1 MRSPPLAESSHLL
14 HEDDPPPV
22 EIVNGTS
29 TAPTLVICDHAS
41 RVVPRCLGRLGLDDT
56 AFERHIAWDIGAA
69 EVARRLA
76 ARLDAPLVMSAYS
89 RLVIDV
95 NRRPDDPTSMP
106 EESDGTVVPV
116 NQALTQAGRQCR
128 IAEILEPYHQTI
140 AARLQAI
147 RSRGQVPMI
156 LSIHSFTPVFK
167 GFVRP
172 WQAGVLWN
180 QDGRLAMAIKSALE
194 ARGFVVGDNKPY
206 SGQDRHGYTLPR
218 HAEEAG
224 FPHVLIE
231 LRQNMIDTQH
241 GAEEWAGL
249 LYSVLER
256 AVVDPALREPK
267 SC

>member
-1 MRSPPLAESSHLL
+1 MSFSPLAESSRLL
-14 HEDDPPPV
+14 QEDDPPPV
-22 EIVNGTS
+22 ELINGASTS
-29 TAPTLVICDHAS
+29 PTLVICDHAS
-41 RVVPRCLGRLGLDDT
+41 RAVPRRLGRLGLDDT

-76 ARLDAPLVMSAYS
+76 ARLDAPLVMSGYS

-95 NRRPDDPTSMP
+95 NRRPDDLTSMP

-116 NQALTQAGRQCR
+116 NQALTDEGRRCR
-128 IAEILEPYHQTI
+128 IAEILEPYHRAI
-140 AARLQAI
+140 AAQLEAI
-147 RSRGQVPMI
+147 HGRGQVPMM

-180 QDGRLAMAIKSALE
+180 QDGRLAMRVKAGLE

-218 HAEEAG
+218 HAEAVG

-231 LRQNMIDTQH
+231 LRQNMIDTLH

-249 LYSVLER
+249 LHSVLES
-256 AVVDPALREPK
+256 AVNDPALRKLK